1 VNLILQKGLP
11 FLYGFYSFTQN
22 ILHSLLM
29 SKIVLGKK
37 QGEIICF
44 DLAYILFA
52 REESIPKLDF
62 ILNDKKELMHG
73 NQLLKIAVVLVSNLR
88 QLFVETEIN

>member
-1 VNLILQKGLP
+1 
-11 FLYGFYSFTQN
+11 
-22 ILHSLLM
+22 M

-73 NQLLKIAVVLVSNLR
+73 NQLLKIAEYSAENKIQLLFYILEDKLPQVLNNDENIVLR
-88 QLFVETEIN
+88 LSQDERLFKIED